1 MSSGHSETSMPA
13 DRVVAYS
20 DGVIAIIVTIMV
32 LELHAPRSNNPM
44 ELLRMWPTLGAY
56 ALSFVLVSIY
66 WVNHHQLLHANRRMT
81 IASIW
86 FNIHWL
92 FWLSLFPFAT
102 SYLNIAAA
110 GPVALACYG
119 ALSLI
124 VALAYRLLA
133 TSLSHINSESD
144 DRRRIARDRRNLNTL
159 AGFANLCAIPAAYVS
174 RTLAVLLLVMPAA
187 LYFLPEM
194 KLGVDFH

>member
-1 MSSGHSETSMPA
+1 MSGGRSEAGMQG
-13 DRVVAYS
+13 DRVAAYS

-32 LELHAPRSNNPM
+32 LELHAPRSDNPM
-44 ELLRMWPTLGAY
+44 ELIRMWPTLGAY

-102 SYLNIAAA
+102 SYLNAAAA
-110 GPVALACYG
+110 GPFSLACYA
-119 ALSLI
+119 ALGLI
-124 VALAYRLLA
+124 VAVAYRFLA
-133 TSLSHINSESD
+133 TSLSRINTESD
-144 DRRRIARDRRNLNTL
+144 DSRRIAQGRRNLNTL
-159 AGFANLCAIPAAYVS
+159 AGFANVCAIPAAYVS
-174 RTLAVLLLVMPAA
+174 RPIAVLLLIVPAA
-187 LYFLPEM
+187 LYFLPEA
-194 KLGVDFH
+194 KLSAR